1 MPIVPCSSGPHN
13 GLFSLL
19 NGFRRHFRHLMC
31 KNEDMGVTEMVVK
44 DTDWTRVASQV
55 LRALRGKRSQIGFSR
70 RLGYR
75 SNVAC
80 DWEASRRF
88 PTAAEALRA
97 ARRIGRDVHGAFA
110 AFQPACASALGEAP
124 PYQVHTWLRELAG
137 SMAVAELAARSGIS
151 RFAIARWREGTTKPR
166 LPDFLALVEAIS
178 GRASD
183 LVHALVSI
191 EQVPELR
198 AVHAQRAAAKR
209 LAFDLPW
216 TAAVM
221 RVLESEGY
229 RKKRAHPPGYIAARL
244 GLTHEQES
252 ELLERLVVAGVAR
265 LERGRYEVGTPLT
278 VDTQASPADMGK
290 LKAHWSQVG
299 LTRALDPQQGDWI
312 AFNVIST
319 SAADLERIREVLRHA
334 FREIRAIAAAS
345 ESEAV
350 ALLNLQLVT
359 WNEQNG

>member
-1 MPIVPCSSGPHN
+1 MSA
-13 GLFSLL
+13 
-19 NGFRRHFRHLMC
+19 
-31 KNEDMGVTEMVVK
+31 K
-44 DTDWTRVASQV
+44 DDWTGVASQM
-55 LRALRGKRSQIGFSR
+55 LRALRGRRSQIGFSR

-88 PTAAEALRA
+88 PTAAETLRA
-97 ARRIGRDVHGAFA
+97 ARRLGRDVPGAFA
-110 AFQPACASALGEAP
+110 SFQPACAGALGQAP
-124 PYQVHTWLRELAG
+124 PYHVHAWLRELAG
-137 SMAVAELAARSGIS
+137 STAVAELAARSGIS
-151 RFAIARWREGTTKPR
+151 RFAIARWFAGATKPR

-191 EQVPELR
+191 EQVPALQ

-216 TAAVM
+216 SAAVM

-229 RKKRAHPPGYIAARL
+229 RQKRVHPAGYIAARL
-244 GLTHEQES
+244 GLTHEEES
-252 ELLERLVVAGVAR
+252 ELLGRLVAAGVAR
-265 LERGRYEVGTPLT
+265 LVNGCYEVGTPLT
-278 VDTQASPADMGK
+278 VDTQASPEDMRK

-299 LTRALDPQQGDWI
+299 LTRALDPREGDWL

-319 SAADLERIREVLRHA
+319 SAQDLARIREVLRHA
-334 FREIRAIAAAS
+334 FREIRAIAASS
-345 ESEAV
+345 ESEEV

-359 WNEQNG
+359 WESRSG